1 MSTPSLL
8 TSELGELRRMVAN
21 LETVRSNHSKTETHL
36 KQLQDLEQK
45 LILQGKELDRK
56 IANAEQELPS
66 QQSQQKALLEQ
77 KKQLEQQLAD
87 PKLTQPQRSKLNNPK
102 QANEQKLVAVNKVI
116 EAHAALRQ
124 SRSQID
130 QQLIDAL
137 GKIALET
144 SQLTKLTPQLELAE
158 RNKQEA
164 MRSVLGA
171 GKADVEKIFQH
182 HDAVTKR
189 VWLGMLQDVLKDN
202 GITPEKFRELS
213 DQRIAREL
221 IDTFSRQITEIETT
235 LTPEELSDLDI
246 FRKLPRR
253 LSELENSISQAKRD
267 LEGDLGEKEELE
279 REITNLSQK
288 TPLSPT
294 GKRVL
299 DIAKWFAIV
308 VAIIGIVAIGTTY
321 LSIIWVIVPIVAVV
335 FAITSFFL
343 RRRWDIEARRADASA
358 SIQAHK
364 ERIRATEASLN
375 KFESEFNSSKQKL
388 DGVLARHPDL
398 NEKTG
403 VGLE

>member
-8 TSELGELRRMVAN
+8 NSELGELRRMVEN
-21 LETVRSNHSKTETHL
+21 LETVKDSHSKSETNI

-45 LILQGKELDRK
+45 LISQGKELDRN
-56 IANAEQELPS
+56 IATAEQELPS
-66 QQSQQKALLEQ
+66 HQSQQKALLEQ
-77 KKQLEQQLAD
+77 KKQLEQQLVD
-87 PKLTQPQRSKLNNPK
+87 PKLTQPQRSELNNRK
-102 QANEQKLVAVNKVI
+102 QANDQKLVAVNKVI

-130 QQLIDAL
+130 QQLIDARA
-137 GKIALET
+137 KIALEA

-182 HDAVTKR
+182 RDALTKR

-213 DQRIAREL
+213 DQRSAREL
-221 IDTFSRQITEIETT
+221 IETFSRQITEIETT

-253 LSELENSISQAKRD
+253 LIELENSISQAQRD
-267 LEGDLGEKEELE
+267 LHGELGEKEELE

-299 DIAKWFAIV
+299 DIAKWIAIV
-308 VAIIGIVAIGTTY
+308 VVIIGIVAFVISESL
-321 LSIIWVIVPIVAVV
+321 LSIILVIVAVV
-335 FAITSFFL
+335 LAITCFFL

-364 ERIRATEASLN
+364 ERIRTTEASLN
-375 KFESEFNSSKQKL
+375 KFESELISSKQKL

-398 NEKTG
+398 RAFLT
-403 VGLE
+403 VS